1 MIQRILATLGMALVL
16 GGCASQ
22 PFAQAPAPGNVAS
35 APTPAPSPAPAP
47 TPAPVPA
54 GECNAAPAQFAVG
67 QVVSTQLENEARIRS
82 GSQTVRVLRPGQMV
96 TMEFN
101 GRRLNLDVDASG
113 RILRVRC
120 G

>member
-1 MIQRILATLGMALVL
+1 MIQRILATFGMALVL

-35 APTPAPSPAPAP
+35 TPSPAPAP
-47 TPAPVPA
+47 APAPVPA

-67 QVVSTQLENEARIRS
+67 QAVSAQLENEARIRS

-101 GRRLNLDVDASG
+101 GKRLNLDVDASG